1 MRRALPKEKEAWL
14 GFLKNCGRMLLFLA
28 LASGTGLLF
37 RRVGF
42 PQTNIVVVYL
52 LSVLLTARFTEG
64 YWYGPAASV
73 IATFAFNYFFTV
85 PYHTFAV
92 DDPSYLI
99 TFAIM
104 TITSVITSA
113 LTTSAKQAASA
124 QAEAQRQ
131 RYRANL
137 LRSISHDLRTP
148 LSGILGACEMLMDM
162 SGGPEDPRYAIARGI
177 YQDADWLHQLVEN
190 ILGLTKVQ
198 EGNLDLNKQP
208 EAVEEVVGEAV
219 ARVTRRRQSH
229 NIEVE
234 TPQELTLVPMDAR
247 LIEQVLINL
256 IGNAMKHTPPGLRIC
271 VTVTVEKPKGVC
283 RFTVAD
289 EGEGISPEKL
299 PHIFEPFYT
308 SDAYNAD
315 GQRGL
320 GLGLSICQ
328 AVVQAH
334 GGAISAHNR
343 INGPGAVFTF
353 TLPLEES

>member
-1 MRRALPKEKEAWL
+1 M
-14 GFLKNCGRMLLFLA
+14 LKNSGRMLLFLA
-28 LASGTGLLF
+28 LASGAGLLF
-37 RRVGF
+37 RRLGF

-52 LSVLLTARFTEG
+52 LSVLLTARFTDG

-73 IATFAFNYFFTV
+73 IATFAFNYFFTI

-92 DDPSYLI
+92 DDPSYLV

-104 TITSVITSA
+104 TVTSVITSA
-113 LTTSAKQAASA
+113 LTTSAKQTAAA

-148 LSGILGACEMLMDM
+148 LSGILGASEMLMDM
-162 SGGPEDPRYAIARGI
+162 SGGPEDPRYAVAYGI

-190 ILGLTKVQ
+190 ILGLTKAQ
-198 EGNLDLNKQP
+198 EGKLGLNKQP

-219 ARVTRRRQSH
+219 ARATHRRQGPTV
-229 NIEVE
+229 EVE
-234 TPQELTLVPMDAR
+234 TPRELTLVPMDAR

-256 IGNAMKHTPPGLRIC
+256 IGNAMKHTPPGRRIWVS
-271 VTVTVEKPKGVC
+271 VTVDKPGGLC
-283 RFTVAD
+283 RFQVAD
-289 EGEGISPEKL
+289 EGEGIAPEKL

-308 SDAYNAD
+308 SDPYNAD

-334 GGAISAHNR
+334 GGMVTAQNR
-343 INGPGAVFTF
+343 AGGPGAAFAF